1 MYEKTISGETRIYE
15 IIIPAMPTLVYDL
28 LQPGDKADYENLLN
42 TGIEVQPLLYPSLN
56 TDRKIVRVPVDG
68 YIISSISNFN
78 VSTSESG
85 AADTALKDLQYT
97 FPVYF
102 WLNKHWV
109 SADSEITAT
118 IRIFF
123 S

>member
-1 MYEKTISGETRIYE
+1 MYEKTIAGEDRIYE
-15 IIIPAMPTLVYDL
+15 ITIPETPTLIYDL
-28 LQPGDKADYENLLN
+28 LSEGDKADYDNLIN
-42 TGIEVQPLLYPSLN
+42 VGIEVQPLVNPSYN
-56 TDRKIVRVPVDG
+56 ADKKRYRTPVDG
-68 YIISSISNFN
+68 YIVNVNSNFH
-78 VSTSESG
+78 VATSQSG
-85 AADTALKDLQYT
+85 ASDLALKDLQYT

-109 SADSEITAT
+109 YSDTANAAI